1 MSTKSSSGSSSATDL
16 TSSCL
21 ARTRLKPCH
30 KTISTTTVNVPIRS
44 AQSRINC
51 GGDGGCYQPR
61 TDARSSGLQTD
72 QSEDKVLRIVGND
85 ASNSDMNFTDTS
97 DSTLKAGD
105 SSSCP
110 CESKTRSS
118 CVSLDTLGFYDDD
131 WNGNYEVLYDWID
144 RMDFV
149 KNQKNVH
156 RDFSDGVLM
165 AELLK
170 KLWPKMVDLHNYSPA
185 NSFTNKLANWTTLN
199 SKVLKK
205 MKLGQSQKTLEDLA
219 RAEPDVLEQL
229 LGKIKQKYDNSKLKL
244 IPPPSVPF
252 RRPPRNQGR
261 NHSKSQARTLSIQSA
276 IRAGDYRP

>member
-16 TSSCL
+16 TSSCM

-72 QSEDKVLRIVGND
+72 QNEDKVLRTVGND

-110 CESKTRSS
+110 CESKTRSG
-118 CVSLDTLGFYDDD
+118 T
-131 WNGNYEVLYDWID
+131 
-144 RMDFV
+144 
-149 KNQKNVH
+149 
-156 RDFSDGVLM
+156 
-165 AELLK
+165 
-170 KLWPKMVDLHNYSPA
+170 
-185 NSFTNKLANWTTLN
+185 
-199 SKVLKK
+199 
-205 MKLGQSQKTLEDLA
+205 
-219 RAEPDVLEQL
+219 
-229 LGKIKQKYDNSKLKL
+229 KLK
-244 IPPPSVPF
+244 
-252 RRPPRNQGR
+252 
-261 NHSKSQARTLSIQSA
+261 
-276 IRAGDYRP
+276 